1 MNIGREAGFSKAE
14 QVNLR
19 EAAIVLYTLTLGDTV
34 TVDGQCIN
42 KGILEGILE
51 HINSNYRWPHP
62 KPFKK

>member
-1 MNIGREAGFSKAE
+1 MNIGREAGFSKSE

-51 HINSNYRWPHP
+51 HIKSN
-62 KPFKK
+62 